1 MEGMMAPLST
11 EAKFRPNG
19 DTVVEVRVV
28 EVEVVGD
35 TVVEVRVVEVEV
47 VHKQYGVLKL

>member
-1 MEGMMAPLST
+1 MEGMMAPLSK

-19 DTVVEVRVV
+19 DAVV

-47 VHKQYGVLKL
+47 VHEQSGVLKL